1 MPYTSTITFTLDI
14 ICPWTYLGFL
24 RLTRALSDYRTSNP
38 DSPVTFV
45 LQIAPYQLYAD
56 FSADG
61 VDKYKWYRDEK
72 YGGSEQKMGVYS
84 DYMKELGEAE
94 GIEFDFGKA
103 GEGGKIANTLHAHR
117 IIQYL
122 QAETSPAHALA
133 ALTSLYSQYF
143 TQRAH
148 PSSPSTLITACLA
161 AGLSQKEAEE
171 LVADESVYLMETKA
185 AVREQAG
192 NGVDSV
198 PYVVFEGRKRDFTEV
213 GAKSG
218 GEYGKVL
225 GQIVREAS

>member
-1 MPYTSTITFTLDI
+1 MPYTSIITFTLDT

-24 RLTRALSDYRTSNP
+24 RLSRALSEYRSNNS

-45 LQIAPYQLYAD
+45 LQIAPYQLYPD
-56 FSADG
+56 FSAEG
-61 VDKYKWYRDEK
+61 VDKYIWYRDEK

-94 GIEFDFGKA
+94 GIEFDFG
-103 GEGGKIANTLHAHR
+103 GEIANTLHAHR

-122 QAETSPAHALA
+122 QAEHSPSHALS

-143 TQRAH
+143 SHRAH

-161 AGLSQKEAEE
+161 AGLSQKEAQE
-171 LVADESVYLMETKA
+171 LVADEREYLAETRQ

-213 GAKSG
+213 GAKG
-218 GEYGKVL
+218 VEEYAKVL
-225 GQIVREAS
+225 GQVAKEAS